1 MKLSEKAINALIENQ
16 NMVKQKVAI
25 ALGCS
30 EGSINRYIRNN
41 DDCLTKAA
49 AIEVIKKETGLT
61 RREILEKDSD
71 VGSQIEKPSE
81 KLHA

>member
-1 MKLSEKAINALIENQ
+1 MKLSEKAINALAQNQ

-30 EGSINRYIRNN
+30 EASVNRYIRDNN
-41 DDCLTKAA
+41 DELTKAA
-49 AIEVIKKETGLT
+49 AIEVIRKETGLT

-71 VGSQIEKPSE
+71 VGSLTDNRSE